1 MIIISQN
8 YYQKTCQ
15 SMQDFQVLSYD
26 YLKRIDDHINR
37 REQLVSQLQDQ
48 SRKTEALRQ
57 MVEESRQTIK

>member
-1 MIIISQN
+1 
-8 YYQKTCQ
+8 
-15 SMQDFQVLSYD
+15 MQDFQVLSYD